1 MRCHHLVY
9 NTKLA
14 SNWLGATRNNTM
26 ATEAAA
32 AAAPN
37 PIDEDVEMTEA
48 GATEDPAEE
57 ELYPPLIIPVTS
69 SNNSSS
75 LFVEIFP
82 EELPDIASS
91 TILQVLKDEDAE
103 LNTWA
108 DAALLYMQQNQS
120 RESSTILQAACDH
133 PDGNAQQ
140 KVRVLAS
147 AGIALLTQAQ
157 ASQST
162 APGGMNKRPGGDP
175 KDEFRS
181 MADDRF
187 THASKVDTLFP
198 MTWIGRGM
206 LNLSLTRLDQ
216 ARFFFDTTL
225 KHCGAVLPAL
235 LGMAA
240 VLYGEKDYKGAQEM
254 YARAIR
260 LYPAKSGASTR
271 VGFGLACYRLGQV
284 DRAKATFARALEM
297 DPESVE
303 AMVGAAILDMASLDE
318 TSQDFGSRAE
328 KAIKMI
334 SMANLLDHSNAMVQN
349 HLANHYFWKWTPVT
363 GTVEVTEG
371 SNIIKASQIMPLD
384 AGECVR
390 IGTDFETYV
399 IEDTDTAGEDD
410 NDEDSTSFRLRD
422 AWKDPSTGKHFG
434 RVAE

>member
-1 MRCHHLVY
+1 
-9 NTKLA
+9 
-14 SNWLGATRNNTM
+14 M
-26 ATEAAA
+26 ATEVAT
-32 AAAPN
+32 PN
-37 PIDEDVEMTEA
+37 PVVDDDDDVEMA
-48 GATEDPAEE
+48 DAAEDAEQD
-57 ELYPPLIIPVTS
+57 ELYPSLIIPVTS
-69 SNNSSS
+69 SNNSSN

-103 LNTWA
+103 LDTWA

-133 PDGNAQQ
+133 PDGNKHQ
-140 KVRVLAS
+140 KVRILAS

-157 ASQST
+157 ASQSS
-162 APGGMNKRPGGDP
+162 APGGMPKRPGGDP

-225 KHCGAVLPAL
+225 KQCGAVLPAL

-240 VLYGEKDYKGAQEM
+240 VLYGEKDFQGAQEM
-254 YARAIR
+254 YARAMR
-260 LYPAKSGASTR
+260 LYPVKSGASTR

-284 DRAKATFARALEM
+284 DRAKAAFARALDM
-297 DPESVE
+297 NPESVE
-303 AMVGAAILDMASLDE
+303 AMVGAAILDTASLDE

-363 GTVEVTEG
+363 GTVEVTQG
-371 SNIIKASQIMPLD
+371 SNLIKGSQIMPLD
-384 AGECVR
+384 AGERVR

-399 IEDTDTAGEDD
+399 TEDTAGEDE
-410 NDEDSTSFRLRD
+410 EDSTSFRLRD
-422 AWKDPSTGKHFG
+422 AWKDASTGTSRQG
-434 RVAE
+434 WLQYNTAAAAAAAE

>member
-1 MRCHHLVY
+1 
-9 NTKLA
+9 
-14 SNWLGATRNNTM
+14 M
-26 ATEAAA
+26 ATEVAT
-32 AAAPN
+32 PN
-37 PIDEDVEMTEA
+37 PVVDDDDDVEMA
-48 GATEDPAEE
+48 DAAEDAEQD
-57 ELYPPLIIPVTS
+57 ELYPSLIIPVTS
-69 SNNSSS
+69 SNNSSN

-103 LNTWA
+103 LDTWA

-133 PDGNAQQ
+133 PDGNKHQ
-140 KVRVLAS
+140 KVRILAS

-157 ASQST
+157 ASQSS
-162 APGGMNKRPGGDP
+162 APGGMPKRPGGDP

-225 KHCGAVLPAL
+225 KQCGAVLPAL

-240 VLYGEKDYKGAQEM
+240 VLYGEKDFQGAQEM
-254 YARAIR
+254 YARAMR
-260 LYPAKSGASTR
+260 LYPVKSGASTR

-284 DRAKATFARALEM
+284 DRAKAAFARALDM

-303 AMVGAAILDMASLDE
+303 AMVGAAILDTASLDE

-363 GTVEVTEG
+363 GTVEVTQG
-371 SNIIKASQIMPLD
+371 SNLIKGSQIMPLD
-384 AGECVR
+384 AGERVR

-399 IEDTDTAGEDD
+399 TEDTAGEDE
-410 NDEDSTSFRLRD
+410 EDSTSFRLRD
-422 AWKDPSTGKHFG
+422 AWKDASTGTSRQG
-434 RVAE
+434 WLQYITAAAAAAAE

>member
-1 MRCHHLVY
+1 
-9 NTKLA
+9 
-14 SNWLGATRNNTM
+14 M
-26 ATEAAA
+26 ATEVAAA

-37 PIDEDVEMTEA
+37 NTIDDDTEMTEA
-48 GATEDPAEE
+48 AAGGATTTTTTATTEINKTSAEE
-57 ELYPPLIIPVTS
+57 EEEDLYPSLIIPITS
-69 SNNSSS
+69 SNNSSN

-162 APGGMNKRPGGDP
+162 GAGGGGGGAGGGGGGTGGNGST
-175 KDEFRS
+175 EFRS

-240 VLYGEKDYKGAQEM
+240 VLYG
-254 YARAIR
+254 RR
-260 LYPAKSGASTR
+260 RSGRGGRGRRSSGESDRSWWKCKITVKR
-271 VGFGLACYRLGQV
+271 RIVG
-284 DRAKATFARALEM
+284 
-297 DPESVE
+297 
-303 AMVGAAILDMASLDE
+303 
-318 TSQDFGSRAE
+318 
-328 KAIKMI
+328 
-334 SMANLLDHSNAMVQN
+334 
-349 HLANHYFWKWTPVT
+349 
-363 GTVEVTEG
+363 
-371 SNIIKASQIMPLD
+371 
-384 AGECVR
+384 
-390 IGTDFETYV
+390 
-399 IEDTDTAGEDD
+399 
-410 NDEDSTSFRLRD
+410 
-422 AWKDPSTGKHFG
+422 
-434 RVAE
+434 